1 MPSRKNL
8 HTVAFDREL
17 LKDDLKALETE
28 VSMPSTLLI
37 ILLRKS
43 VAQGGEEYV
52 SASAVNA
59 IVKTLEQKIADALSK
74 ARHDLDALI
83 RMAKKP
89 RTNPPA
95 ETHERSNQGFE
106 DTTN

>member
-28 VSMPSTLLI
+28 VSLPSTLLI

-83 RMAKKP
+83 RVAKKP
-89 RTNPPA
+89 RTDSSA
-95 ETHERSNQGFE
+95 KTHEGSIQGYE
-106 DTTN
+106 DLIN